1 VREWYANGPLGVEQG
16 FDVVSRPAGRGV
28 VRLAIGALPAWL
40 AVTSGGLSITVDDR
54 GARYPVRVD
63 PLIQP
68 GSKLVGT
75 GPTGAV
81 EQGFRVALSSDGNT
95 ALIGSPSDNG
105 DAGAAWV
112 FTRAGGVWSQQG
124 SKLNGSGV
132 GFPPITARRGIMRD
146 RRFRKRR
153 QIDGHR

>member
-16 FDVVSRPAGRGV
+16 FDVVSRPVGRGA

-63 PLIQP
+63 PLIQQ
-68 GSKLVGT
+68 GSKLV
-75 GPTGAV
+75 
-81 EQGFRVALSSDGNT
+81 
-95 ALIGSPSDNG
+95 
-105 DAGAAWV
+105 
-112 FTRAGGVWSQQG
+112 
-124 SKLNGSGV
+124 GSGV